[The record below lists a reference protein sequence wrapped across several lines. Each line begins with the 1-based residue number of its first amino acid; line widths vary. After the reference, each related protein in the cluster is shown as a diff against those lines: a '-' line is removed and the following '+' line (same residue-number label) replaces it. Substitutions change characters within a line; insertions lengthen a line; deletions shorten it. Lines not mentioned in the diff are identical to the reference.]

1 MIRSVA
7 TTSTTSIWAIMQNPK
22 EAEGANF
29 TGKPPAGGL
38 SVELAPRHPRGLR
51 LSNPVMIASGT
62 FGYDGYG
69 RGLTPE
75 MDISR
80 LGAII
85 PKTFTRYSR
94 EGNPE
99 PRWYPESFRVARDN
113 QDPVM
118 LNAIGLTNPGIEE
131 GLKRLAPQ
139 WEEGVSTVLL
149 SMSGE
154 SVNQFGEMAEMTIG
168 VSGFE
173 AIELNLSCPNVE
185 QGDLFSYSAHGAFQ
199 AVDAVKR
206 HAEVPVLAKLAPNVP
221 DIVPIARAAVE
232 AGADALTICNTI
244 PAMSIDLDSRRP
256 TLGNITGGLSG
267 PGLHPV
273 AVALVYR
280 AAQAVDVPIIGV
292 GGIFSA
298 DEALE
303 FILAGATAVQIGS
316 ANLADLWAP
325 FKILEG
331 MQSYLGERG
340 IGDIKELIGTVKT

>member
-1 MIRSVA
+1 MSVD
-7 TTSTTSIWAIMQNPK
+7 
-22 EAEGANF
+22 
-29 TGKPPAGGL
+29 
-38 SVELAPRHPRGLR
+38 LAPRHPRGLS

-75 MDISR
+75 MDLSQ
-80 LGAII
+80 LGAVI
-85 PKTFTRYSR
+85 PKTFTRHPR

-99 PRWYPESFRVARDN
+99 PRWYPESFRVARESHE
-113 QDPVM
+113 PVM

-139 WEEGVSTVLL
+139 WEQWDSTVLL

-154 SVNQFGEMAEMTIG
+154 SVDQFGEMAQMTTG
-168 VSGFE
+168 VAGFK

-185 QGDLFSYSAHGAFQ
+185 QGDLFSYSPHGTFQ
-199 AVDAVKR
+199 AVAAVKR
-206 HAEVPVLAKLAPNVP
+206 HAEVPVLAKLAPNIP

-244 PAMSIDLDSRRP
+244 PAMTIDLESRQP
-256 TLGNITGGLSG
+256 SLGNITGGLSG

-280 AAQAVDVPIIGV
+280 AAQAVDVPIVGV
-292 GGIFSA
+292 GGIFTA
-298 DEALE
+298 EEALE

-331 MQSYLGERG
+331 MRAYLGERG
-340 IGDIKELIGTVKT
+340 ITDIKELIGAVQT

>member
-1 MIRSVA
+1 MQ
-7 TTSTTSIWAIMQNPK
+7 TSNCL
-22 EAEGANF
+22 EGA
-29 TGKPPAGGL
+29 GSAGREGQPRL
-38 SVELAPRHPRGLR
+38 SVELAPSHPLGLSLR
-51 LSNPVMIASGT
+51 NPVMIASGT

-75 MDISR
+75 MDLTR
-80 LGAII
+80 LGAVI
-85 PKTFTRYSR
+85 PKTFTRFSR

-99 PRWYPESFRVARDN
+99 PRWYPKSYRVAREN
-113 QDPVM
+113 RELVL
-118 LNAIGLTNPGIEE
+118 LNAIGLTNPGIEA
-131 GLKRLAPQ
+131 GLRELAPQ
-139 WEEGVSTVLL
+139 WADWDATTLL
-149 SMSGE
+149 SMSGD
-154 SVNQFGEMAEMTIG
+154 SVAQFGEMARMTTG
-168 VSGFE
+168 TAGFS

-185 QGDLFSYSAHGAFQ
+185 QGDLFSYSAKGTFS

-244 PAMSIDLDSRRP
+244 PAMTVDVESRRP
-256 TLGNITGGLSG
+256 ALGNITGGLSG

-292 GGIFSA
+292 GGIFTSE
-298 DEALE
+298 DALE
-303 FILAGATAVQIGS
+303 FILAGATAIQVGS

-331 MQSYLGERG
+331 MHAWMGERG
-340 IGDIKELIGTVKT
+340 ISDISDLIGAVEI